1 MSNRMSGER
10 FNERFAGMERLVGEG
25 SARRIARSH
34 VAVIG
39 VGGVGSWVAEA
50 LARSGIGALTLV
62 DMDDVCESNFN
73 RQIHAVESEI
83 GRPKVEAMAR
93 RIGQIHP
100 ECRVTTEHRFFSA
113 STASELLDPG
123 FDCVVDAIDSL
134 RNKILLI
141 RECRSRGIPLIVS
154 GGAGGKSDPTRVR
167 IVDLSRTEHDPLI
180 QKLRK
185 ELRRKHGFPRD
196 LRRKFGIPCVYS
208 DEPSITPDVCSSPEG
223 ASSLKLDCESG
234 YGTACF
240 VTGAFGFAVASWVIR
255 ILAQSPDVE

>member
-1 MSNRMSGER
+1 MNGKSGS
-10 FNERFAGMERLVGEG
+10 ERFAGMERLVGPAAAG
-25 SARRIARSH
+25 RILRSH

-50 LARSGIGALTLV
+50 LARSGVGALTLV

-73 RQIHAVESEI
+73 RQIHATEGEI
-83 GRPKVEAMAR
+83 GRPKVDAMAR
-93 RIGQIHP
+93 RIGQINPGCKVAP
-100 ECRVTTEHRFFSA
+100 EQRFFSSSTSA
-113 STASELLDPG
+113 SILEPG

-141 RECRSRGIPLIVS
+141 QECRTAYSVDCV
-154 GGAGGKSDPTRVR
+154 GGAAARVINPVR
-167 IVDLSRTEHDPLI
+167 IEDLSRTEQDPLI

-208 DEPSITPDVCSSPEG
+208 DEPSRAPEVCASPEG
-223 ASSLKLDCESG
+223 ETSLKLDCASG
-234 YGTACF
+234 FGTACF
-240 VTGAFGFAVASWVIR
+240 VTGAFGFAMASWVVR
-255 ILAQSPDVE
+255 WLAQAPDGDDPV